1 MDSQRQGGIVS
12 SPPGAHVST
21 RQPASVQ
28 LTTPREEEGLR
39 WDGKDTGRAEWG
51 MKRRSLE
58 APAAATELIR
68 RMQRPSGQ
76 RAKEAKS
83 QNWEKGE

>member
-1 MDSQRQGGIVS
+1 
-12 SPPGAHVST
+12 
-21 RQPASVQ
+21 
-28 LTTPREEEGLR
+28 
-39 WDGKDTGRAEWG
+39 